1 MLHSTLLI
9 NKYTGK
15 NKKQFLFYE
24 CNLNKMIFK
33 SASAVN
39 YESKC
44 IEIDWSKG
52 VGILFIRSQ
61 HYCKLSNLTDKKK
74 SAELDL

>member
-39 YESKC
+39 YESNA
-44 IEIDWSKG
+44 
-52 VGILFIRSQ
+52 L
-61 HYCKLSNLTDKKK
+61 KLTGQKVWESCSLEANIIVN
-74 SAELDL
+74 SAT